1 MLHLTSLRYYA
12 DVRNPFEFI
21 FWLHKLAQM
30 EVEEGILESDREI
43 IVWKE
48 RTVWKERI
56 CKTRDEVYRFKF

>member
-1 MLHLTSLRYYA
+1 
-12 DVRNPFEFI
+12 
-21 FWLHKLAQM
+21 M